1 MLGIGRARAPGVDMK
16 LSFDDHGGGYP
27 FVLLHA
33 FPLSRAMW
41 KNNVEAI
48 KGSGFRP
55 ITPDLRGFGESHNF
69 GDINSMEE
77 MAKDVA
83 ELISDLKV
91 EKAVLGGLSMG
102 GYVGFE
108 LLRLV
113 PAKVSAL
120 ILCDTTSAADTDEKR
135 QGRFDMIEMIEA
147 EGPQALV
154 DNMLPKLVGE
164 TTKNDRPEVVDQ
176 IAAMMGAVDPKA
188 AIAALRGMAARRDNT
203 EILSDLKIPTLLI
216 FGEEDKVTDLSA
228 AEKLNRSIAGSE
240 LQLIKEAG
248 HLSNLERPE
257 AFNIAVTT
265 FLNKLEK

>member
-1 MLGIGRARAPGVDMK
+1 MK
-16 LSFDDHGGGYP
+16 LSFDEYGGGYP

-41 KNNVEAI
+41 KQNIEAVT
-48 KGSGFRP
+48 GSGFRL

-69 GDINSMEE
+69 ADINSMED

-83 ELISDLKV
+83 ELLTDLKI

-108 LLRLV
+108 VLRIV
-113 PAKVSAL
+113 PEKVSAL
-120 ILCDTTSAADTDEKR
+120 VLCDTTPAADTEEKR

-147 EGPQALV
+147 DGPQALV

-164 TTKNDRPEVVDQ
+164 STKTERPEIVEE
-176 IAAMMGAVDPKA
+176 IAALIRAADPKG

-203 EILSDLKIPTLLI
+203 EILSGLNIPAILV
-216 FGEEDKVTDLSA
+216 FGEEDKVTDLA
-228 AEKLNRSIAGSE
+228 AAQELNTAIAGSE
-240 LQLIKEAG
+240 LQVIKEAG
-248 HLSNLERPE
+248 HLSNLERPK
-257 AFNIAVTT
+257 AFNDVVAS
-265 FLNKLEK
+265 FLNRLEK